1 MYVFGMDL
9 PLMEILFVFSILYLA
24 GLVFTFLE
32 IRKLRK
38 LILVEQK
45 EIKQLDEIVSKK
57 KK

>member
-1 MYVFGMDL
+1 
-9 PLMEILFVFSILYLA
+9 MEILFVFSILYLA